1 MEISQIQSDFTVKRL
16 YLPINFN
23 IMKTLLNCLLV
34 SFFSIS
40 LYASVPSPDW
50 GVTGHRTVGAIAQAN
65 LKPKVAKIVDELLGG
80 QSLAFVSTYAD
91 EIRSDAQYDK
101 FAPWHYVNFPFDS
114 AYGDHPVNEDG
125 DVIQG
130 IEYCVSVLK
139 DEGKSRDER
148 AFYLKMLV
156 HLVGDLHQP
165 LHVGQADDRGGNR
178 FYVKWFNESTN
189 LHRLWDTQLIEH
201 YNMSYTELAENQ
213 DRLGKGQIKAIQEAS
228 LMDWVNQSRTLC
240 LDIYEHTEPDQKLS
254 YPYAYQYTNVIRR
267 QLQQAGLRL
276 AALLNEVLG

>member
-1 MEISQIQSDFTVKRL
+1 
-16 YLPINFN
+16 
-23 IMKTLLNCLLV
+23 MKTLLNCLLV
-34 SFFSIS
+34 SFFGIS

-139 DEGKSRDER
+139 DEGKSREER

>member
-114 AYGDHPVNEDG
+114 AYGDHPVN
-125 DVIQG
+125 
-130 IEYCVSVLK
+130 
-139 DEGKSRDER
+139 
-148 AFYLKMLV
+148 
-156 HLVGDLHQP
+156 
-165 LHVGQADDRGGNR
+165 
-178 FYVKWFNESTN
+178 
-189 LHRLWDTQLIEH
+189 
-201 YNMSYTELAENQ
+201 
-213 DRLGKGQIKAIQEAS
+213 
-228 LMDWVNQSRTLC
+228 
-240 LDIYEHTEPDQKLS
+240 
-254 YPYAYQYTNVIRR
+254 
-267 QLQQAGLRL
+267 
-276 AALLNEVLG
+276 

>member
-1 MEISQIQSDFTVKRL
+1 
-16 YLPINFN
+16 
-23 IMKTLLNCLLV
+23 
-34 SFFSIS
+34 
-40 LYASVPSPDW
+40 
-50 GVTGHRTVGAIAQAN
+50 
-65 LKPKVAKIVDELLGG
+65 
-80 QSLAFVSTYAD
+80 
-91 EIRSDAQYDK
+91 
-101 FAPWHYVNFPFDS
+101 
-114 AYGDHPVNEDG
+114 
-125 DVIQG
+125 
-130 IEYCVSVLK
+130 
-139 DEGKSRDER
+139 
-148 AFYLKMLV
+148 MLV